1 MKRLSF
7 RSITRILSIG
17 LVGIA
22 ATLPNYAA
30 AAEDW
35 PSRDIKIIVPF
46 GAGGASDG
54 VARALGQRLS
64 ESLGQSVVVENRTGA
79 GGSIGVGVVAR
90 SKPDGYTFL
99 LGSTSEIVQY
109 PLIYPNANYDVQTD
123 LTTISSV
130 SSSPLVLIANS
141 ELEVDTLSELVA
153 KSKAT
158 PHGLVYGSA
167 GIGASTH
174 LAVELLMSAGDF
186 EMRHIPYRG
195 SANIVS
201 DVVAGTLHTAMPTL
215 SAIKPFATDERLKL
229 IAVSSADSTPLL
241 PGVPGMAEAGLEDF
255 DVALWTGLFAPAG
268 VDAEIVE
275 KMHAAVQDALQS
287 SELQQAF
294 SNLGAVPVLSSR
306 ADFEQLIE
314 NETQRWK
321 TLIAEN
327 NIVAE

>member
-1 MKRLSF
+1 F

-35 PSRDIKIIVPF
+35 PSRVIKIIVPF
-46 GAGGASDG
+46 GAGDASDG

-141 ELEVDTLSELVA
+141 EREVDTLSVLFA
-153 KSKAT
+153 KSKYT
-158 PHGLVYGSA
+158 PHGLVYSSA
-167 GIGASTH
+167 GTGAPSHLENDMLTPSVESTLRH
-174 LAVELLMSAGDF
+174 L
-186 EMRHIPYRG
+186 
-195 SANIVS
+195 
-201 DVVAGTLHTAMPTL
+201 
-215 SAIKPFATDERLKL
+215 
-229 IAVSSADSTPLL
+229 
-241 PGVPGMAEAGLEDF
+241 
-255 DVALWTGLFAPAG
+255 
-268 VDAEIVE
+268 
-275 KMHAAVQDALQS
+275 
-287 SELQQAF
+287 
-294 SNLGAVPVLSSR
+294 
-306 ADFEQLIE
+306 
-314 NETQRWK
+314 
-321 TLIAEN
+321 
-327 NIVAE
+327 